1 MSLKLTD
8 PVGFIKG
15 ATPSVRRAWESLG
28 IKTIEDLLTTL
39 PRRYDDFSQTVAI
52 ANTQNGDV
60 VTIKGKVTQAKK
72 MHTFRKNMS
81 MTAVKLSDDTGTM
94 TLTFFNQPWLLQ
106 EMVEGREIIV
116 AGKVSLGRF
125 GRQMTRPLWEPA
137 EKATIAAGK
146 IAPVYGL
153 SGTLVQKTY
162 RRLMQLALE
171 QIEWPDDGLS
181 EEWRS
186 RYQLLAWQQAI
197 KQAHEPE
204 TMDQAEK
211 ARKRLAFDELV
222 TYQLALKSIMTE
234 TDAAGAF
241 ALPFDEQFA
250 KKFVKELPFQ
260 LTDDQKIVA
269 WKCINDM
276 QLPKPMRRLIQG
288 DVGSGKTVVAAFLA
302 ALVYRHG
309 QSAALLA
316 PTDILAKQHAE
327 TLIRFFAPF
336 QIPLVLLTQKTKEY
350 IHLGER
356 KKLTLPDLDDVV
368 KKGNQIIIGT
378 HAIMV
383 GSRLPKDLAL
393 AIVDEQHRFGVNQR
407 ETLAAFRRDDQ
418 KVPHF
423 LSMTATPIP
432 RSLALTLYGGLDVSL
447 IHQKPSGRLPI
458 KTTVCVS
465 DGREQ
470 AYEAVR
476 HAVARGEKA
485 FIVCALI
492 DASDVLGVRSVTD
505 EFKRLQV
512 GPLKNIR
519 LGMLHGRMKAAEK
532 DEQMRQ
538 INAGELDAL
547 IATSVIEVGVDVPK
561 ATVILIE
568 GAERFGLAQLHQLRG
583 RVGRSNI
590 QSFCYLLTDVQ
601 AESLERLHLMEQIS
615 DGMRLAEEDLKIR
628 GSGHLMGTTQSGH
641 WAFQAA
647 RMTDV
652 DIMLAAKECAEHW
665 LKQDHQLESFPIWK
679 EKVRRLQESSH
690 LE

>member
-162 RRLMQLALE
+162 RRLMRLALE

-204 TMDQAEK
+204 SMDQTEK

-250 KKFVKELPFQ
+250 KKFVKELPFP

-458 KTTVCVS
+458 KTTACPV
-465 DGREQ
+465 
-470 AYEAVR
+470 
-476 HAVARGEKA
+476 VAHDTS
-485 FIVCALI
+485 ALI
-492 DASDVLGVRSVTD
+492 VIKAARASVFAIATAAESTRRADKTASIVEAAAYSTGAV
-505 EFKRLQV
+505 
-512 GPLKNIR
+512 I
-519 LGMLHGRMKAAEK
+519 GMLQTIDTLGAHLPPEMTTSLGHACIFVTALGRGVNLAADK
-532 DEQMRQ
+532 
-538 INAGELDAL
+538 L
-547 IATSVIEVGVDVPK
+547 PK
-561 ATVILIE
+561 ACDTLARTGQL
-568 GAERFGLAQLHQLRG
+568 GAPERPA
-583 RVGRSNI
+583 
-590 QSFCYLLTDVQ
+590 
-601 AESLERLHLMEQIS
+601 
-615 DGMRLAEEDLKIR
+615 
-628 GSGHLMGTTQSGH
+628 GTPGPATH
-641 WAFQAA
+641 
-647 RMTDV
+647 
-652 DIMLAAKECAEHW
+652 
-665 LKQDHQLESFPIWK
+665 
-679 EKVRRLQESSH
+679 
-690 LE
+690 